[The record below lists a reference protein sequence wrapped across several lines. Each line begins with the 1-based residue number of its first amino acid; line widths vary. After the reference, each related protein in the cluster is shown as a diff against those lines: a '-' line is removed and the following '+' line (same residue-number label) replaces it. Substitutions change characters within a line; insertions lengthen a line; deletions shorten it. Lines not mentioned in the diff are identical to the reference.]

1 MLHVAG
7 SNSEE
12 SRDRKGPREERLTM
26 SGSVREHGSS

>member
-1 MLHVAG
+1 MLHLAG

-12 SRDRKGPREERLTM
+12 SRSGKGPWEESLTM